1 MFEDFIREYV
11 KDLIECSDIDY
22 NITKEDIEDVVY
34 NVSNNEEIWNIIDSY
49 IYGELDRKESD

>member
-11 KDLIECSDIDY
+11 KDLIECSDMDY

-49 IYGELDRKESD
+49 IYEELDRKESD